1 MSEAQDRFS
10 GTKPMDDRLAIEVG
24 ALAEYMRQNV
34 DGFTGD
40 LEVRQFRGG
49 QSNPT
54 YYLTAGGREYV
65 MRRKPP
71 GNLLPSAHAV
81 DREYRVITALGQTD
95 VPVPRTY
102 ALCTDEAVI
111 GTWFYVMECVHG
123 RIFWDLSLPDL
134 DPAERRAIFDA
145 TNDVMA
151 RLHQVDYE
159 QVGLGEFGRPGNYF
173 ARQINRWTKQYQAS
187 VTEQITAMD
196 RLIEWLPENIPAG
209 DETSIVHGDY
219 RLDNMVVH
227 PTEPRVL
234 AVFDWELSTLGHP
247 LGDFA
252 YHCMSW
258 RIPASLFRGLGGLDL
273 VSLGIP
279 SEADYVAA
287 YCRRTGRERIENWAF
302 YMAYNMFR
310 LAGIAQG
317 IVGRVRDGTAASDHA
332 TEMAARVRPLAEM
345 GWAEVETIIGGS

>member
-10 GTKPMDDRLAIEVG
+10 GTKPIDDRLAFDVG
-24 ALAEYMRQNV
+24 ALGEFMRQNV
-34 DGFTGD
+34 DGFAGE

-54 YYLTAGGREYV
+54 YALVAGGREYV

-71 GNLLPSAHAV
+71 GKLLPSAHAV

-111 GTWFYVMECVHG
+111 GTWFFIMERVHG
-123 RIFWDLSLPDL
+123 RIFWDLGLPNS
-134 DPAERRAIFDA
+134 DPAERAAIFDA
-145 TNDVMA
+145 TNDVIA
-151 RLHQVDYE
+151 RLHKVDSV
-159 QVGLGEFGRPGNYF
+159 QVGLGDFGRPGNYF
-173 ARQINRWTKQYQAS
+173 ARQLNRWTKQYQAS
-187 VTEQITAMD
+187 ETDRIPEMD
-196 RLIEWLPENIPAG
+196 RLAEWLPANIPGG
-209 DETSIVHGDY
+209 DETCVVHGDY

-234 AVFDWELSTLGHP
+234 AVLDWELSTLGHP

-258 RIPASLFRGLGGLDL
+258 RIPSGLFRGLGGLDL
-273 VSLGIP
+273 AELGIP
-279 SEADYVAA
+279 GETDYVAA
-287 YCRRTGRERIENWAF
+287 YCRRTGRAGIENWPF
-302 YMAYNMFR
+302 YLGYNMFR
-310 LAGIAQG
+310 LAAIAQG
-317 IVGRVRDGTAASDHA
+317 IVGRVRDGTAASEYA
-332 TEMAARVRPLAEM
+332 TEMAARVRPLARM
-345 GWAEVETIIGGS
+345 GWAEVEKILGAN